1 MVTLRTYPERSNL
14 PQWLF
19 DTWSLWKRRDWV
31 SQTLHLRLY
40 NAFIMPI
47 LTYNAGTWGL
57 TDVTLKSLDA
67 FHRRQLRSLL
77 GIKWPE
83 TISNAALYRRCCSEP
98 ISDVIKRLR
107 WQLFGHILRLDED
120 TPARMAMANYF
131 DGRNQTRW
139 QGRPRTTLTHCF
151 SD

>member
-1 MVTLRTYPERSNL
+1 M
-14 PQWLF
+14 
-19 DTWSLWKRRDWV
+19 
-31 SQTLHLRLY
+31 
-40 NAFIMPI
+40 
-47 LTYNAGTWGL
+47 

-67 FHRRQLRSLL
+67 FHRRQLRSLQLRSLL

-98 ISDVIKRLR
+98 ISDVIRRLR

-120 TPARMAMANYF
+120 TPARMAMAKYF

-139 QGRPRTTLTHCF
+139 RGRPRTTLPTVLATDLRNAGQGNLQTKNDLERLLTLANNRCLWRELCLCVCPA
-151 SD
+151 